1 MASVILLFPLPL
13 GPTTDVT
20 PGTKS
25 TDTRS
30 AKDLNPAI
38 SNLFKNTK
46 GLPPI
51 LRCYKCYLYKNNIY
65 TDFLSFYSQMKGKF
79 HSMHKES
86 PSFKGGFLIV
96 VLLTFSTL
104 LQQLVAPLLFS
115 TCHYQVLKPR
125 YLT

>member
-13 GPTTDVT
+13 GYTTDVT

-51 LRCYKCYLYKNNIY
+51 LRCYKCCLYKNKRLY
-65 TDFLSFYSQMKGKF
+65 GFHFLTFINERKVSFYAQGI
-79 HSMHKES
+79 
-86 PSFKGGFLIV
+86 PSFKGIPYSCSFN
-96 VLLTFSTL
+96 FFNAS
-104 LQQLVAPLLFS
+104 AAACCSASFS
-115 TCHYQVLKPR
+115 TCHYQDLRPR